1 MERRLAAILATDVV
15 GYSRLIRADEEG
27 TLAALKTLRA
37 DIINPK
43 LAEHHGRIVKLMG
56 DGMLAEFPS
65 VVDAVRAAVE
75 TQIAVAEYNAD
86 LPEDKRI
93 EFRVGI
99 NLGDVVID
107 GDDIHGDGVNVAA
120 RLEGLAEP
128 GGICISGKVYEEI
141 RDRTDFAFNDLGE
154 REVKNINR
162 PVRIW
167 QWIANAELTA
177 SISAISDEP
186 LPLPDKPSIVVLPF
200 NNMSGDPEQEF
211 LADGL
216 AEDIT
221 TALSRHRW
229 MFVIARNS
237 AFTYKSQAVDIS
249 QISRDLGVRYVLEGS
264 VRRSGDRIRAT
275 AQLIDAETQN
285 HVWAERFDRMMI
297 DVFDLQDDIA
307 ASIIGAIE
315 PNLLIAERD
324 RLDRD
329 HPNNLNAWECI
340 VRSMP
345 KIWNWT
351 ADTHTAAVELLRQA
365 LHFDSNY
372 ARAYSLLA
380 CEYAVDVWRG
390 SAGNPDESICLAET
404 YARRAIELD
413 ATDPWAH
420 LAIGLVQGIRR
431 QSMDALSSLD
441 TAIKFNPNFAL
452 AHAMRG
458 IVLAWAGHV
467 EEALAGFDLAER
479 LSPYDPFNGTIPSLR
494 AIALYIGGQYEE
506 AVEAARESA
515 RLDLN
520 SAGYQ
525 RILAASCAM
534 AGYSDGARAAMS
546 RLRQLQPS
554 ISAEWMRN
562 NMPIAIKEHLELYIE
577 GLIKA
582 GLPE

>member
-1 MERRLAAILATDVV
+1 MERRLAAILAADVV
-15 GYSRLIRADEEG
+15 GYSRLMGEDETGMLER
-27 TLAALKTLRA
+27 LKSLRKELVQ
-37 DIINPK
+37 PK
-43 LAEHHGRIVKLMG
+43 ITERKGRVVKLMG
-56 DGMLAEFPS
+56 DGLLAEFPS
-65 VVDAVRAAVE
+65 VVEAVQCAVE
-75 TQIAVAEYNAD
+75 IQQSMIGREAD
-86 LPEDKRI
+86 LPDERCIRLRI
-93 EFRVGI
+93 GV
-99 NLGDVVID
+99 NLGDIIVE
-107 GDDIHGDGVNVAA
+107 GSDIYGDGVNVAA
-120 RLEGLAEP
+120 RLEGLAKP
-128 GGICISGKVYEEI
+128 GGVCISGGVHEQV
-141 RDRTDFAFNDLGE
+141 RDRIDQSFKDLGE
-154 REVKNINR
+154 QEVKNISR
-162 PVRIW
+162 PVRVW
-167 QWIANAELTA
+167 QWLPTA
-177 SISAISDEP
+177 SKNSATAHVP
-186 LPLPDKPSIVVLPF
+186 LSLPEKPSIVVLPF

-216 AEDIT
+216 TEDIT

-237 AFTYKSQAVDIS
+237 AFTYKGLAVDIS
-249 QISRDLGVRYVLEGS
+249 QIGRDLGVHYVLEGS
-264 VRRSGDRIRAT
+264 VRRAGDRIRAT
-275 AQLIDAETQN
+275 AQLIDAETQS
-285 HVWAERFDRMMI
+285 HVWAERYDRVLA

-307 ASIIGAIE
+307 ASIVGAIE
-315 PNLLIAERD
+315 PNLLIAERN
-324 RLDRD
+324 RLDRNR
-329 HPNNLNAWECI
+329 PNNLNAWECI
-340 VRSMP
+340 VRAMP
-345 KIWNWT
+345 RIWNWT
-351 ADTHTAAVELLRQA
+351 ADTHTTAVELLRQA
-365 LHFDSNY
+365 LHLDPNY

-380 CEYAVDVWRG
+380 CEYAVDIWRG
-390 SAGNPDESICLAET
+390 SADNPDESSCLAET
-404 YARRAIELD
+404 NARRAIELD

-458 IVLAWAGHV
+458 IVLAWAGRV

-479 LSPYDPFNGTIPSLR
+479 LSPYDPFNGTIPALR
-494 AIALYIGGQYEE
+494 AIALYIGRQYEE

-534 AGYSDGARAAMS
+534 AGYSDEARAAMS